1 MASTRAKKPAYSDA
15 CVGVRAAP
23 WYFGRLPTDGPS
35 DSALSFSRS
44 RRTRTRDHGVGS
56 RRVTIRPPAELHIG
70 LTDGTFY
77 GGDPFPAFAWM
88 RSEAPAYFDEASG
101 VWGITRYAD
110 IKEISKDPD
119 TFSNA
124 GGIRPDSDALP
135 MMIDFDAPEH
145 VRRRRLVSEGFT
157 PKRIRE
163 SEAGIRS
170 ICDAIIDRVCEQGSV
185 DFVTDIAAPLPMI
198 VIGNMLGVAPEDRDA
213 LLRWSDDML
222 KALGSPDPTAMEGAA
237 LAAMEYAEYITAV
250 AEQRRRD
257 SQTDDLIG
265 TLVHAEIE
273 GDKLDESSI
282 IYESLLILIGGDE
295 TTRHVI
301 SGGMYELLTHPD
313 QHALLVAERDRLP
326 LAVEEMLR
334 WVSPIKN
341 MARQTTR
348 DVDLHGMTIAKGQK
362 LLLLYP
368 SANRD
373 ERNFAEPERFDI
385 TRTPNDHMA
394 FGFGAH
400 FCLGNRLARME
411 LAVMFDRLF
420 ERLPDLAL
428 ATDAEPPKRAA
439 NFVSGYETMPVTF
452 TPTAPVGATA

>member
-1 MASTRAKKPAYSDA
+1 
-15 CVGVRAAP
+15 
-23 WYFGRLPTDGPS
+23 
-35 DSALSFSRS
+35 
-44 RRTRTRDHGVGS
+44 
-56 RRVTIRPPAELHIG
+56 VTITPPADLHIG

-88 RSEAPAYFDEASG
+88 RAEAPAYFDEVAG

-157 PKRIRE
+157 PRRIRE
-163 SEAGIRS
+163 SEEGIRTV
-170 ICDAIIDRVCEQGSV
+170 CDAIIDRVCEQGSA
-185 DFVTDIAAPLPMI
+185 DFVADIAAPLPMI

-213 LLRWSDDML
+213 LLGWSDDML
-222 KALGSPDPTAMEGAA
+222 KALGSPDPTAMDRAA

-250 AEQRRRD
+250 ADQRRRD

-273 GDKLDESSI
+273 GDKLDESSV

-313 QHALLVAERDRLP
+313 QFALLAAERDRLP

-334 WVSPIKN
+334 WVTPIKN
-341 MARQTTR
+341 MARQVTR
-348 DVDLHGMTIAKGQK
+348 DVDLHGQTITKGQK

-373 ERNFAEPERFDI
+373 ETVFEDPERFDM

-394 FGFGAH
+394 FGFGSH

-411 LAVMFDRLF
+411 LQIMFDRLL

-428 ATDAEPPKRAA
+428 ASDAELPKRAA

>member
-1 MASTRAKKPAYSDA
+1 MSTIPAD
-15 CVGVRAAP
+15 
-23 WYFGRLPTDGPS
+23 
-35 DSALSFSRS
+35 
-44 RRTRTRDHGVGS
+44 
-56 RRVTIRPPAELHIG
+56 LHIG

-88 RSEAPAYFDEASG
+88 RREAPAYFDEESG

-135 MMIDFDAPEH
+135 MMIDTDAPEH

-157 PKRIRE
+157 PRRIRE
-163 SEAGIRS
+163 SEEGIRE
-170 ICDAIIDRVCEQGSV
+170 ICDAIIDRVCERGSA
-185 DFVTDIAAPLPMI
+185 DFVNDIAAPLPMI

-222 KALGSPDPTAMEGAA
+222 KALGSPDPTAMDRAA
-237 LAAMEYAEYITAV
+237 TAAMEYAAYITAV

-257 SQTDDLIG
+257 NQTDDLIG

-273 GDKLDESSI
+273 GDRLDESSL

-301 SGGMYELLTHPD
+301 SGGMYELLTHPE
-313 QHALLVAERDRLP
+313 QFRLLAADRSRLP

-341 MARQTTR
+341 MARTMTR
-348 DVDLHGMTIAKGQK
+348 DVELHGRTLSEGQK

-373 ERNFAEPERFDI
+373 ETVFDDPETFDV

-394 FGFGAH
+394 FGFGSH
-400 FCLGNRLARME
+400 FCLGNRLARLE
-411 LAVMFDRLF
+411 LAVMFDRLLD
-420 ERLPDLAL
+420 RLPDMELASD
-428 ATDAEPPKRAA
+428 TEPPKRAA
-439 NFVSGYETMPVTF
+439 NFVSGYETMAVTF
-452 TPTAPVGATA
+452 TPTAPIGATA

>member
-1 MASTRAKKPAYSDA
+1 MTTHPAD
-15 CVGVRAAP
+15 
-23 WYFGRLPTDGPS
+23 
-35 DSALSFSRS
+35 
-44 RRTRTRDHGVGS
+44 
-56 RRVTIRPPAELHIG
+56 LHIG
-70 LTDGTFY
+70 LTDGNFY

-88 RSEAPAYFDEASG
+88 RREAPAYYDEAAG
-101 VWGITRYAD
+101 IWGITRYAD
-110 IKEISKDPD
+110 IKDISKDPD

-135 MMIDFDAPEH
+135 MMIDTDAPEH

-157 PKRIRE
+157 PRRIRE
-163 SEAGIRS
+163 SEEGIRH
-170 ICDAIIDRVCEQGSV
+170 ICDAIIDRVCERGEA
-185 DFVTDIAAPLPMI
+185 DFVNDIAAPLPMI

-222 KALGSPDPTAMEGAA
+222 KALGSPDPTDMDRAA
-237 LAAMEYAEYITAV
+237 LAAVEYAEYITAV

-257 SQTDDLIG
+257 NQTDDLIG
-265 TLVHAEIE
+265 TLVHAEID
-273 GDKLDESSI
+273 GDRLDESSL

-313 QHALLVAERDRLP
+313 QYALLAGDRDRMAP
-326 LAVEEMLR
+326 AVEEMLR

-341 MARQTTR
+341 MARTMTR
-348 DVDLHGMTIAKGQK
+348 DVELHGQTLAKGDK

-373 ERNFAEPERFDI
+373 ESVFESPESFDI

-394 FGFGAH
+394 FGFGSH

-411 LAVMFDRLF
+411 LAVMFDRLLD
-420 ERLPDLAL
+420 RLPDLAL
-428 ATDAEPPKRAA
+428 ASDAELPKRAA

-452 TPTAPVGATA
+452 TPTAPVGAVA

>member
-1 MASTRAKKPAYSDA
+1 MTTA
-15 CVGVRAAP
+15 
-23 WYFGRLPTDGPS
+23 PTD
-35 DSALSFSRS
+35 L
-44 RRTRTRDHGVGS
+44 T
-56 RRVTIRPPAELHIG
+56 IG

-88 RSEAPAYFDEASG
+88 RENAPAYFDEKAG
-101 VWGITRYAD
+101 VWGISRYAD

-135 MMIDFDAPEH
+135 MMIDTDAPEH

-157 PKRIRE
+157 PARIRE
-163 SEAGIRS
+163 SEEGIRT
-170 ICDAIIDRVCEQGSV
+170 ICDAIIDRVCEVGSA
-185 DFVTDIAAPLPMI
+185 DFVSEIAAPLPMI
-198 VIGNMLGVAPEDRDA
+198 VIGNMLGVAPEDRDD

-222 KALGSPDPTAMEGAA
+222 KALGSPDPGAMDRAAQAA
-237 LAAMEYAEYITAV
+237 LEYSEYVTAV
-250 AEQRRRD
+250 ADQRRRD
-257 SQTDDLIG
+257 NQSDDLIG
-265 TLVHAEIE
+265 TLVHAEID
-273 GDKLDESSI
+273 GDRLDESSI

-301 SGGMYELLTHPD
+301 SGGMFELLRHPD
-313 QHALLVAERDRLP
+313 QLSVLRADRSHMTS
-326 LAVEEMLR
+326 AVEEMLR

-341 MARQTTR
+341 MARQMTK
-348 DVDLHGMTIAKGQK
+348 DVEFGGKTLRKGQK

-373 ERNFAEPERFDI
+373 ERVFDRPEEFDI
-385 TRTPNDHMA
+385 ARNPNDHMA
-394 FGFGAH
+394 FGFGSH

-411 LAVMFDRLF
+411 LSVMFDRLL

-428 ATDAEPPKRAA
+428 AENAEPPKRAA
-439 NFVSGYETMPVTF
+439 NFVSGYEPMPVVF
-452 TPTAPVGATA
+452 TPTARVGASA

>member
-1 MASTRAKKPAYSDA
+1 VTITP
-15 CVGVRAAP
+15 
-23 WYFGRLPTDGPS
+23 PTD
-35 DSALSFSRS
+35 
-44 RRTRTRDHGVGS
+44 
-56 RRVTIRPPAELHIG
+56 LHIG

-77 GGDPFPAFAWM
+77 GGNPFPAFAWM
-88 RSEAPAYFDEASG
+88 RDEAPAYFDEAAG

-145 VRRRRLVSEGFT
+145 VRRRRLVSKGFT

-163 SEAGIRS
+163 SEHDVRA
-170 ICDAIIDRVCEQGSV
+170 ICDEIIDNVCEKGTA
-185 DFVTDIAAPLPMI
+185 DFVRDIAAPLPMI
-198 VIGNMLGVAPEDRDA
+198 VIGNMLGVAPEDRDD

-222 KALGSPDPTAMEGAA
+222 KALGSPDPTAVDGAA
-237 LAAMEYAEYITAV
+237 VAALEYAEYIATV
-250 AEQRRRD
+250 VEQRRRD
-257 SQTDDLIG
+257 NQSDDLIG

-273 GDKLDESSI
+273 GDKLDESSL

-301 SGGMYELLTHPD
+301 SGGMYELLSHPD
-313 QHALLVAERDRLP
+313 QLALLASDRDRLP

-341 MARQTTR
+341 MARTATR
-348 DVDLHGMTIAKGQK
+348 DVELHGQTIVKGQK

-373 ERNFAEPERFDI
+373 ERNFTEPDRFDV

-400 FCLGNRLARME
+400 FCLGNRLARLE

-428 ATDAEPPKRAA
+428 ASPVEPPKRAA
-439 NFVSGYETMPVTF
+439 NFVSGYEEMPVTF
-452 TPTAPVGATA
+452 TPSAPIGATAQ

>member
-1 MASTRAKKPAYSDA
+1 MT
-15 CVGVRAAP
+15 
-23 WYFGRLPTDGPS
+23 
-35 DSALSFSRS
+35 
-44 RRTRTRDHGVGS
+44 
-56 RRVTIRPPAELHIG
+56 TIPAELHIG
-70 LTDGTFY
+70 LTDGMFY

-88 RSEAPAYFDEASG
+88 RKEAPAFYDEQAG

-124 GGIRPDSDALP
+124 GGIRPDSEALP
-135 MMIDFDAPEH
+135 MMIDTDAPEH

-157 PKRIRE
+157 PRRIRE
-163 SEAGIRS
+163 SEEGIRV
-170 ICDAIIDRVCEQGSV
+170 ICDAIIDRVCAQGSA
-185 DFVTDIAAPLPMI
+185 DFVNDIAAPLPMI
-198 VIGNMLGVAPEDRDA
+198 VIGNMLGVAPEDRDE

-222 KALGSPDPTAMEGAA
+222 KALGSPDPTAMDRAA

-250 AEQRRRD
+250 AAQRRRD
-257 SQTDDLIG
+257 NQTNDLIG

-273 GDKLDESSI
+273 GDRLDESSL

-301 SGGMYELLTHPD
+301 SGGMYELLNHRD
-313 QHALLVAERDRLP
+313 QFDLLAADRSRLP
-326 LAVEEMLR
+326 VAVEEMLR

-341 MARQTTR
+341 MARTMTR
-348 DVDLHGMTIAKGQK
+348 DVELHGQTMAKGQK

-373 ERNFAEPERFDI
+373 EAMFEDPEVFDV
-385 TRTPNDHMA
+385 TRTPNDHIA

-400 FCLGNRLARME
+400 FCMGNRLARME
-411 LAVMFDRLF
+411 LAVMFDRLLD
-420 ERLPDLAL
+420 RLPDLAL
-428 ATDAEPPKRAA
+428 ATDVEPPKRAA

-452 TPTAPVGATA
+452 TPTDPVGATA

>member
-1 MASTRAKKPAYSDA
+1 VIT
-15 CVGVRAAP
+15 
-23 WYFGRLPTDGPS
+23 
-35 DSALSFSRS
+35 
-44 RRTRTRDHGVGS
+44 
-56 RRVTIRPPAELHIG
+56 PPDELTIG

-88 RSEAPAYFDEASG
+88 RANAPAYFDESSG

-110 IKEISKDPD
+110 IREISKDPD

-135 MMIDFDAPEH
+135 MMIDTDAPEH

-157 PKRIRE
+157 PGRIRE
-163 SEAGIRS
+163 AEEGIRV
-170 ICDAIIDRVCEQGSV
+170 ICDAIIDRVCQAGSA
-185 DFVTDIAAPLPMI
+185 DFVRDIAAPLPMI
-198 VIGNMLGVAPEDRDA
+198 VIGNMLGVAPEDRDE

-222 KALGSPDPTAMEGAA
+222 KALGSPDPGAMDRAA
-237 LAAMEYAEYITAV
+237 LAAMEYAEYITGV

-257 SQTDDLIG
+257 SQSGDLIG

-273 GDKLDESSI
+273 GDRLDEASI

-301 SGGMYELLTHPD
+301 SGGMYELLRDPD
-313 QHALLVAERDRLP
+313 QLARLAADRSLMP
-326 LAVEEMLR
+326 GAVEEMLR

-341 MARQTTR
+341 MARQMTR
-348 DVDLHGMTIAKGQK
+348 DVEFQGQTLHQGEK

-368 SANRD
+368 SGNRD
-373 ERNFAEPERFDI
+373 EEVFDQPERFDI

-394 FGFGAH
+394 FGFGSH

-411 LAVMFDRLF
+411 LSVMFDRLLD
-420 ERLPDLAL
+420 RLPDLAL
-428 ATDAEPPKRAA
+428 SDPGEPPKRAA
-439 NFVSGYETMPVTF
+439 NFVSGYETMPVVF

>member
-1 MASTRAKKPAYSDA
+1 MT
-15 CVGVRAAP
+15 
-23 WYFGRLPTDGPS
+23 
-35 DSALSFSRS
+35 
-44 RRTRTRDHGVGS
+44 
-56 RRVTIRPPAELHIG
+56 TIPAELHIG

-77 GGDPFPAFAWM
+77 AGDPYPAFAWM
-88 RSEAPAYFDEASG
+88 RKEAPAFFDEQAG

-110 IKEISKDPD
+110 VKEISKDPI

-135 MMIDFDAPEH
+135 MMIDTDAPEH

-157 PKRIRE
+157 PRRIRE
-163 SEAGIRS
+163 SEEGIRV
-170 ICDAIIDRVCEQGSV
+170 ICDAIIDRVCERGTA
-185 DFVTDIAAPLPMI
+185 DFVHDVAAPLPMI

-222 KALGSPDPTAMEGAA
+222 SALGSPDPTAMDRAA
-237 LAAMEYAEYITAV
+237 LAAVEYAEYITAV

-257 SQTDDLIG
+257 NQTDDLIG

-273 GDKLDESSI
+273 GDRLDESTL

-301 SGGMYELLTHPD
+301 SGGMYQLLTHPD
-313 QHALLVAERDRLP
+313 QFARLAADRSGLP
-326 LAVEEMLR
+326 VAVEEMLR
-334 WVSPIKN
+334 WVSPLKN
-341 MARQTTR
+341 MARTMTC
-348 DVDLHGMTIAKGQK
+348 DVELHGQTLRKGQK

-373 ERNFAEPERFDI
+373 EAVFEDPESFDS
-385 TRTPNDHMA
+385 TRSPNDHMA

-428 ATDAEPPKRAA
+428 VTDVEPPRRAA
-439 NFVSGYETMPVTF
+439 NFASGYVTMPVTF
-452 TPTAPVGATA
+452 TPTAPVGSTA

>member
-1 MASTRAKKPAYSDA
+1 MT
-15 CVGVRAAP
+15 
-23 WYFGRLPTDGPS
+23 
-35 DSALSFSRS
+35 
-44 RRTRTRDHGVGS
+44 
-56 RRVTIRPPAELHIG
+56 TIPEDLQIG

-88 RSEAPAYFDEASG
+88 RREAPAFYDERAG

-135 MMIDFDAPEH
+135 MMIDTDAPEH

-157 PKRIRE
+157 PRRIRE
-163 SEAGIRS
+163 SEDGIRE
-170 ICDAIIDRVCEQGSV
+170 ICDAIIDRVCEQGSA
-185 DFVTDIAAPLPMI
+185 DFVTDIAAPMPMI
-198 VIGNMLGVAPEDRDA
+198 VIGNMLGVAPGDRDA

-222 KALGSPDPTAMEGAA
+222 KALGSPDPTAMDRTA

-257 SQTDDLIG
+257 RQSDDLIG
-265 TLVHAEIE
+265 TLVHAEIG
-273 GDKLDESSI
+273 GDRLDESSL

-313 QHALLVAERDRLP
+313 QFARLAADRTGLPVAI
-326 LAVEEMLR
+326 EEMLR

-341 MARQTTR
+341 MARTMSR
-348 DVDLHGMTIAKGQK
+348 DVELHGQTLRKGQK

-373 ERNFAEPERFDI
+373 EAVFADPETFDI
-385 TRTPNDHMA
+385 GRTPNDHMA
-394 FGFGAH
+394 FGFGSH

-428 ATDAEPPKRAA
+428 ASDAEPPKRAA

>member
-1 MASTRAKKPAYSDA
+1 MTT
-15 CVGVRAAP
+15 V
-23 WYFGRLPTDGPS
+23 PS
-35 DSALSFSRS
+35 D
-44 RRTRTRDHGVGS
+44 
-56 RRVTIRPPAELHIG
+56 LHIG
-70 LTDGTFY
+70 LTEGTFY
-77 GGDPFPAFAWM
+77 SGDPFPAFAWM
-88 RSEAPAYFDEASG
+88 RAEAPAFYDEAAG

-110 IKEISKDPD
+110 IREISKDPD

-135 MMIDFDAPEH
+135 MMIDTDAPEH

-157 PKRIRE
+157 PRRIRE
-163 SEAGIRS
+163 SEEGIRT
-170 ICDAIIDRVCEQGSV
+170 ICDAIIDRVCEKGSA
-185 DFVTDIAAPLPMI
+185 DFVNDIAAPLPMI

-222 KALGSPDPTAMEGAA
+222 KALGSPDPTAMDRAA
-237 LAAMEYAEYITAV
+237 IAAMEYAEYITAV

-257 SQTDDLIG
+257 NQTDDLIG

-273 GDKLDESSI
+273 GDQLDESSL

-313 QHALLVAERDRLP
+313 QYRMLSEDRSRMTV
-326 LAVEEMLR
+326 AVEEMLR

-341 MARQTTR
+341 MARTMTR
-348 DVDLHGMTIAKGQK
+348 DVELHGQTLSKGQK

-373 ERNFAEPERFDI
+373 ESMFDDPETFDI
-385 TRTPNDHMA
+385 TRTPNDHIA

-400 FCLGNRLARME
+400 FCMGNRLARME
-411 LAVMFDRLF
+411 LSVMFDRLL

-428 ATDAEPPKRAA
+428 ADDGEPPTRAA